1 MAQTHNISS
10 SFALQFMNGSYYPNS
25 DLGLY
30 ILLNNT
36 LLISRAYILSQGCIY
51 TPQEWQ
57 LKYSLKD
64 AQHILAT
71 LDIIPDIEDNKK
83 PDYQSKYICTIYM
96 SQYYMTDK
104 DVHLV

>member
-1 MAQTHNISS
+1 
-10 SFALQFMNGSYYPNS
+10 MNGSYYPNS

-57 LKYSLKD
+57 LKYSPKD

-83 PDYQSKYICTIYM
+83 PDYQSRTLSTSALSIGPNIT
-96 SQYYMTDK
+96 
-104 DVHLV
+104 